1 MFLTAPGGA
10 AASRA
15 ARARSAVLSAAA
27 IARALRSQQATFD
40 GLHCEN
46 TDEPCT
52 LSVTRRRI
60 KVRVVR
66 ARARVARMNLGMGD
80 SAIYSHDRDDQLL
93 TLYQHGRMSLQ
104 LRARSRA
111 ERDSVAAVLTA
122 FSRAPGEAFAPWRSE
137 GPRLLDLSLRACRA
151 DGELGIDL
159 NESNVVVRLTPDG
172 AAARARMLR
181 AGDKARADT
190 LTPRG
195 DVTIARRR
203 SVHAVCAG
211 HLARG

>member
-27 IARALRSQQATFD
+27 IARALRSQKATFD

-52 LSVTRRRI
+52 LSITRSHI

-66 ARARVARMNLGMGD
+66 ARARVARLSLGMGD
-80 SAIYSHDRDDQLL
+80 SAIYSHDCDGQLL

-111 ERDSVAAVLTA
+111 ERDLVAAVLTA
-122 FSRAPGEAFAPWRSE
+122 FSRAPGEAFAPARHFE

-181 AGDKARADT
+181 AGDKARGAIPT
-190 LTPRG
+190 TR
-195 DVTIARRR
+195 
-203 SVHAVCAG
+203 
-211 HLARG
+211 